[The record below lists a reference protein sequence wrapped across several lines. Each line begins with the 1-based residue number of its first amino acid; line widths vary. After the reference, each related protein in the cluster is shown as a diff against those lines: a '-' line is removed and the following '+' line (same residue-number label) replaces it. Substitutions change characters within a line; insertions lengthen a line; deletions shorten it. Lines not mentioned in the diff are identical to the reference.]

1 MMSEMSEWKNAE
13 WYDFVP
19 LPPKGKRAT
28 PDPEGVTHD
37 RFLTEG
43 HHSGY
48 IELELVAD
56 SPIHIGSGSVELSED
71 AGQEAGS
78 VVKGMARVNG
88 QPVIPATSLKG
99 ALRSNYETIT
109 YSCLGPVRTRATEK
123 YSRNPRKSELP
134 QSLIDQLP
142 SDLQRQVEEAKWP
155 LRITV
160 ELEPQALRPWQP
172 CRLSKGKEP
181 TAGLC
186 PACSLFGTEGLQ
198 GRVWFDD
205 AEVAGPLPRREPLR
219 IASLYGPRLH
229 RAGSLRVVTKGRRTL
244 VRVQRLKGRKAYY
257 RIRLGQVPARGNVP
271 LDYLPKGTRL
281 RTRLYFRNLTP
292 AELGGVI
299 AALGIVPQR
308 EFPFRVGGGK
318 PLGLGYLK
326 PYIRGVY
333 LTDGDGQWLDFDARP
348 QKVADATIAD
358 WIMAF
363 VQDKNLCHEEGW
375 RRLREITHR
384 AYVPAE
390 GGER

>member
-1 MMSEMSEWKNAE
+1 MSERKSAE

-19 LPPKGKRAT
+19 LPPEGKRAT
-28 PDPEGVTHD
+28 SDPEGVTHD
-37 RFLTEG
+37 RHLTKE
-43 HHSGY
+43 HRSGY
-48 IELELVAD
+48 IELELVAAG
-56 SPIHIGSGSVELSED
+56 PIHVGSGVAELSED
-71 AGQEAGS
+71 AEQEKGT
-78 VVKGMARVNG
+78 VVKGMARVKG

-99 ALRSNYETIT
+99 ALRANYEAIT
-109 YSCLGPVRTRATEK
+109 YSCLGPIRTRATEK

-142 SDLQRQVEEAKWP
+142 PDLQRKANESQWP
-155 LRITV
+155 PRITV
-160 ELEPQALRPWQP
+160 ELEQQALRPWQP
-172 CRLSKGKEP
+172 CRLSKEADP

-186 PACSLFGTEGLQ
+186 PACALFGTEGLQ

-205 AEVAGPLPRREPLR
+205 AEVIGPLPRRESLR

-229 RAGSLRVVTKGRRTL
+229 RAGSLRVVAKGRGL

-257 RIRLGQVPARGNVP
+257 HVRLGQVPAKGNVP
-271 LDYLPKGTRL
+271 LDYLPEGTRL
-281 RTRLYFRNLTP
+281 HTRLYFRNLTP

-308 EFPFRVGGGK
+308 DFPFRVGGGK

-326 PYIRGVY
+326 PHVRGAY
-333 LTDGDGQWLDFDARP
+333 LTDGVEQWLELDARP
-348 QKVADATIAD
+348 QKVADETIAD

-363 VQDKNLCHEEGW
+363 VQDKNLCYQEGW
-375 RRLREITHR
+375 RRLCQITHR

-390 GGER
+390 GGGR

>member
-1 MMSEMSEWKNAE
+1 MSKRKSAE

-19 LPPKGKRAT
+19 LPSGVKRPA
-28 PDPEGVTHD
+28 PGAKEVTHA
-37 RFLTEG
+37 RHLAKG

-48 IELELVAD
+48 IELELVAA
-56 SPIHIGSGSVELSED
+56 SHIHVGSGVAELSED
-71 AGQEAGS
+71 AGQEKGS
-78 VVKGMARVNG
+78 VVKGMARVKG

-109 YSCLGPVRTRATEK
+109 YSCLGPVRTRAMEK

-142 SDLQRQVEEAKWP
+142 PDLQRKAKESQWP
-155 LRITV
+155 PRITV
-160 ELEPQALRPWQP
+160 ELESGALSPWQP
-172 CRLSKGKEP
+172 CRLSKEKDP
-181 TAGLC
+181 AAGLC
-186 PACSLFGTEGLQ
+186 PACALFGTEGLQ
-198 GRVWFDD
+198 GRIWFDD
-205 AEVAGPLPRREPLR
+205 AEVIGPLPRREPLR

-229 RAGSLRVVTKGRRTL
+229 RAGSLRVVAKGRGL

-257 RIRLGQVPARGNVP
+257 HVRLGQVPAKGNVP

-281 RTRLYFRNLTP
+281 HTRLYFRNLTP

-308 EFPFRVGGGK
+308 DFPFRVGGGK

-326 PYIRGVY
+326 PHVRGAY
-333 LTDGDGQWLDFDARP
+333 LTDDAEQWLEFDAQP
-348 QKVADATIAD
+348 KKAAGEAIAD
-358 WIMAF
+358 WILAF
-363 VQDKNLCHEEGW
+363 VRDKNLCYEEGW
-375 RRLREITHR
+375 RRLCQLTHR

-390 GGER
+390 GGGR

>member
-1 MMSEMSEWKNAE
+1 MSKRKSAE

-19 LPPKGKRAT
+19 LPPGGKRPA
-28 PDPEGVTHD
+28 PEAKEVTHA
-37 RFLTEG
+37 RHLAEG

-48 IELELVAD
+48 IELELVAA
-56 SPIHIGSGSVELSED
+56 SPIHVGSGVAELSED
-71 AGQEAGS
+71 AGQEKGS

-109 YSCLGPVRTRATEK
+109 YSCLGPIRIRATEK
-123 YSRNPRKSELP
+123 YSRNSRKSELP
-134 QSLIDQLP
+134 RAVIDQLP
-142 SDLQRQVEEAKWP
+142 PDLQRQAEEAQWP
-155 LRITV
+155 PRITV
-160 ELEPQALRPWQP
+160 ELEAGALSPWQP
-172 CRLSKGKEP
+172 CRPSKGKDL

-186 PACSLFGTEGLQ
+186 PACALFGTEGLQ

-205 AEVAGPLPRREPLR
+205 AKVVGPLPRREPLR

-229 RAGSLRVVTKGRRTL
+229 RAGSLRVVPKGRRTL

-257 RIRLGQVPARGNVP
+257 RVRLGQVPARGNVP

-292 AELGGVI
+292 TELGGII

-318 PLGLGYLK
+318 PLGLGYLE
-326 PYIRGVY
+326 PHLQGAY
-333 LTDGDGQWLDFDARP
+333 LIGDAEQWLDFDAQPR
-348 QKVADATIAD
+348 KVVDKVTDDVTLD

-363 VQDKNLCHEEGW
+363 ARDKDLCYEKGW
-375 RRLREITHR
+375 RRLREITRR

-390 GGER
+390 GGGR

>member
-1 MMSEMSEWKNAE
+1 MSKRKSAE

-19 LPPKGKRAT
+19 LPPEGKRPASN
-28 PDPEGVTHD
+28 
-37 RFLTEG
+37 TEG
-43 HHSGY
+43 ITHARRLAEEHHSGY
-48 IELELVAD
+48 IELELVAA
-56 SPIHIGSGSVELSED
+56 SPIHVGSGVAELSED
-71 AGQEAGS
+71 AEQEKGS

-109 YSCLGPVRTRATEK
+109 YSCMGPVRTRATEK

-134 QSLIDQLP
+134 QAIINQLP
-142 SDLQRQVEEAKWP
+142 PDLRRQAEEAKWP
-155 LRITV
+155 PKITV
-160 ELEPQALRPWQP
+160 ELEQQALRPWQP
-172 CRLSKGKEP
+172 CRPSKGKDP
-181 TAGLC
+181 TVGLC
-186 PACSLFGTEGLQ
+186 PACALFGTEGLQ

-205 AEVAGPLPRREPLR
+205 ARVIGPLPRRDPLR

-229 RAGSLRVVTKGRRTL
+229 RAGSLRVVAKGRRTL
-244 VRVQRLKGRKAYY
+244 ARVQRLKGRKAYY
-257 RIRLGQVPARGNVP
+257 RVRLGQVPARGNVP
-271 LDYLPKGTRL
+271 LDYLPEGTRL
-281 RTRLYFRNLTP
+281 HTRLYFRNLMP

-326 PYIRGVY
+326 PRLQGVY
-333 LTDGDGQWLDFDARP
+333 LAEDIEQWLDFDAQPRKAVD
-348 QKVADATIAD
+348 KVTDDAALD

-363 VQDKNLCHEEGW
+363 AQDKDLCYENGW
-375 RRLREITHR
+375 RHLREITSR

-390 GGER
+390 GDGR